1 MSGKRSTNG
10 VVKPTS
16 DNEQL
21 SEVGNGENQPHS
33 GQPFRHFG
41 RPKKGIL
48 ASRGVPILWNTL
60 FMAALDYPFRKKW
73 DLYTHE
79 GGLSENSRPFMVEN
93 RLRASFSRWIY
104 AIRVQK

>member
-1 MSGKRSTNG
+1 MSHHDGKMGGKVIING
-10 VVKPTS
+10 FIKPFS

-60 FMAALDYPFRKKW
+60 FMAALDYPFRKNGICTRTRGAQVVHSV
-73 DLYTHE
+73 LVST
-79 GGLSENSRPFMVEN
+79 R
-93 RLRASFSRWIY
+93 
-104 AIRVQK
+104 